1 MRRSRFA
8 LPILALIALM
18 PGLAPTRADSGV
30 AANPGVILTIVDF
43 TYVDTSYE
51 PTDQTAAHQKRLQ
64 AFMTSLRQDVLADER
79 FRLMPVSCGSVP
91 CAGDRLARADLVRA
105 ASAAGATILVT
116 GGIHKQSTLVQW
128 AKVEA
133 IDIVANRIAF
143 DRLYTFRGDNDE
155 AWRRAEVFISR
166 DLRAALAAP

>member
-1 MRRSRFA
+1 MHRSRFA
-8 LPILALIALM
+8 LLILALIALM
-18 PGLAPTRADSGV
+18 PGPAPARADSMSPRV
-30 AANPGVILTIVDF
+30 DLAVVDF
-43 TYVDTSYE
+43 AYVDTSYE
-51 PTDQTAAHQKRLQ
+51 PTDQSAAHQKRLQ
-64 AFMTSLRQDVLADER
+64 AFMASLRHDVMADAR
-79 FRLMPVSCGSVP
+79 FRLVPVSCGSMP
-91 CAGDRLARADLVRA
+91 CTDDGLARADLVRA

-133 IDIVANRIAF
+133 IDIAANRIAF